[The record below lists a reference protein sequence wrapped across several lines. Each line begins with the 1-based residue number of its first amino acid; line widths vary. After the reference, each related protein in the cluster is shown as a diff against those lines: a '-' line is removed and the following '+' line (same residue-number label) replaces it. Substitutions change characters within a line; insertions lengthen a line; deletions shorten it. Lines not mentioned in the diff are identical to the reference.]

1 MKRLFSLLILG
12 ALVLAAAAMTV
23 SAQDV
28 DKISY
33 PKLNKLSIPDIEKV
47 TLPNGLRI
55 YIVEDHRLPIF
66 RASVRMNFGSYLE
79 PADKVGLA
87 DITGEVLRTG
97 GTKKWTGDELD
108 EVLEGIGGSVET
120 SIGLLSGS
128 ASVNVL
134 SDYTDLG
141 LEVASQILR
150 YPTFDEDKIDLA
162 KIGQR
167 SNISRRNDDPQ
178 GIAFREFTN
187 VIYGKESVYARDPE
201 YATINNISRD
211 DLIAFHGQW
220 CHPENIQIA
229 VWGDIDKKAIV
240 ETIKKYFGDWAN
252 GGTTVPPAP
261 EVDYKWDRKVYYAEK
276 DDVNQSNILIG
287 HIGGMVKDED
297 YADRIVMN
305 SVFGGGFGSR
315 MFNNIRSKEGLAYA
329 TFGSYT
335 ANITHPGLF
344 IAFTS
349 TKSETTGKAVKE
361 MVKQIEGMQTDP
373 PTAEEMR
380 RGKDG
385 YLNSFVFNFDTKAEV
400 VNRMMNYD
408 YYGLPED
415 FLNQEKEKVEKVT
428 AADVVAAA
436 KRNLHPDQLKVLVV
450 GKGSDFDIPLDQL
463 GMGPVDTLDISIPS
477 GEEKKE
483 LAITPENI
491 KKGTQLLAMAA
502 EAHGGIAAFKAVK
515 SLSSQGKLIISTP
528 NGDFPVSFQTVDLFP
543 DKSYT
548 LVEMMGNKMYDVWA
562 GSVGWKTVSPGTV
575 GDKTEDDIASD
586 VKDRSRNTILILA
599 GADNPENRPVYAGT
613 DKFDGKQAEI
623 VAIVD
628 AADNEICRLAIDPT
642 AHTVLGKS
650 YWGSGMMGGEGTI
663 TEIFED
669 VAQVGGVM
677 LPKKTV
683 RLIDGQKM
691 ATVEVVDW
699 SVNGAIAPELF
710 SKPQ

>member
-1 MKRLFSLLILG
+1 MKRIFPILILG
-12 ALVLAAAAMTV
+12 ALVLAFAAMTV

-28 DKISY
+28 KKITY
-33 PKLNKLSIPDIEKV
+33 PKLNKLDIPKIQKE
-47 TLPNGLRI
+47 TLPNGIRL
-55 YIVEDHRLPIF
+55 YIVEDNRLPIF
-66 RASVRMNFGSYLE
+66 RASVRMNFGAYLE
-79 PADKVGLA
+79 PADKLGLA

-97 GTKKWTGDELD
+97 GTKTWTGDELD

-120 SIGLLSGS
+120 SIGMLSGS
-128 ASVNVL
+128 ATVNVL
-134 SDYTDLG
+134 SEYTDLG
-141 LEVASQILR
+141 LQVLSEVLR
-150 YPTFDEDKIDLA
+150 NPTFDEDKIDLA
-162 KIGQR
+162 KVSQR
-167 SNISRRNDDPQ
+167 SGISRRNDDPQ

-187 VIYGKESVYARDPE
+187 AIYGKESVYARDPE
-201 YATINNISRD
+201 YKTINNITRD

-229 VWGDIDKKAIV
+229 VWGDLNKKDIIAK
-240 ETIKKYFGDWAN
+240 IKKYFGDWKP

-276 DDVNQSNILIG
+276 DDVNQSNIIIG
-287 HIGGMVKDED
+287 HIGGKVQDKD

-349 TKSETTGKAVKE
+349 TKSETTGKAINE
-361 MVKQIEGMQTDP
+361 MVKQINEMQTVP
-373 PTAEEMR
+373 PTAEEMS

-415 FLNQEKEKVEKVT
+415 FLNQEKDRVEKVT
-428 AADVVAAA
+428 PQDVVSAA
-436 KRNLHPDQLKVLVV
+436 KRNLHPDQLKVMVV

-463 GMGPVDTLDISIPS
+463 GLGPVDTLDISIPS

-491 KKGTQLLAMAA
+491 KKGTQLLTMAA
-502 EAHGGIAAFKAVK
+502 EAHGGLKNFKAVK
-515 SLSSQGKLIISTP
+515 SLSSKGTLTIVTP
-528 NGDFPVSFQTVDLFP
+528 NGDFPVTFQSVDVFP
-543 DKSYT
+543 NQSYT

-562 GSVGWKTVSPGTV
+562 GSVGWKTVSPGTI
-575 GDKTEDDIASD
+575 GDKTEDDLASD
-586 VKDRSRNTILILA
+586 AKDRRRNTIRILA
-599 GADNPENRPVYAGT
+599 TADNPEFRPVYAGS
-613 DKFDGKQAEI
+613 DKFDGKSAEI
-623 VAIVD
+623 VVIVD
-628 AADNEICRLAIDPT
+628 AADNEICRLAIEPT
-642 AHTVLGKS
+642 AHTILGKS
-650 YWGSGMMGGEGTI
+650 YWGPGMMGGEGTV
-663 TEIFED
+663 TEVFEN
-669 VAQVGGVM
+669 VEPVGGVM

-683 RLIDGQKM
+683 RLLDGQKM
-691 ATVEVVDW
+691 ATTDVLEW
-699 SVNGAIAPELF
+699 SINGDIAPGLF
-710 SKPQ
+710 TKPQ

>member
-1 MKRLFSLLILG
+1 LILG
-12 ALVLAAAAMTV
+12 ALILAAAAVTV
-23 SAQDV
+23 SAQNV

-66 RASVRMNFGSYLE
+66 RASVRLNFGSYLE
-79 PADKVGLA
+79 PADKIGLA
-87 DITGEVLRTG
+87 DVTGEVLRTG
-97 GTKKWTGDELD
+97 GTQKWTGDELD
-108 EVLEGIGGSVET
+108 EALEGIGGSVET

-134 SDYTDLG
+134 SEYTDLG
-141 LEVASQILR
+141 LDVLSQILR
-150 YPTFDEDKIDLA
+150 HPTFDEDKLDLA
-162 KIGQR
+162 KVGQR
-167 SNISRRNDDPQ
+167 SGISRRNDDPQ

-201 YATINNISRD
+201 YATINSISRD
-211 DLIAFHGQW
+211 DLVAFHGQW
-220 CHPENIQIA
+220 CHPENVQIA
-229 VWGDIDKKAIV
+229 VWGDLDKNEIV
-240 ETIKKYFGDWAN
+240 EKIKTYFGDWPN
-252 GGTTVPPAP
+252 GGTQVPPAP
-261 EVDYKWDRKVYYAEK
+261 EVDYQWDRKVYYAEK
-276 DDVNQSNILIG
+276 TDVNQSNILIG

-361 MVKQIEGMQTDP
+361 MVKQIEGMQSDP

-428 AADVVAAA
+428 PEDVVAAA

-450 GKGSDFDIPLDQL
+450 GKGADFEIPLDQL
-463 GMGPVDTLDISIPS
+463 DMGTVDTLDISIPS

-483 LAITPENI
+483 LAITPDNI
-491 KKGTQLLAMAA
+491 KKGTELLAMAA
-502 EAHGGIAAFKAVK
+502 EAHGGVAAFKAVK
-515 SLSSQGKLIISTP
+515 SMSSQGKLIVVTP
-528 NGDFPVSFQTVDLFP
+528 NGDFPVTFQTVDVFP
-543 DKSYT
+543 NKSYS
-548 LVEMMGNKMYDVWA
+548 LVEMMGNKMYDIWA
-562 GSVGWKTVSPGTV
+562 GSVGWKMVGPGTV
-575 GDKTEDDIASD
+575 GDKTEDDLASD
-586 VKDRSRNTILILA
+586 AKDRRRNTIMLLA
-599 GADNPENRPVYAGT
+599 NADNPENRPVYAGT

-623 VAIVD
+623 VVIVD
-628 AADNEICRLAIDPT
+628 EADNEICRLAIDPT
-642 AHTVLGKS
+642 AHTLIGKS

-663 TEIFED
+663 SEIFEN
-669 VAQVGGVM
+669 VEAVGGVM
-677 LPKKTV
+677 LPKRTV

-691 ATVEVVDW
+691 ATIEVVDW
-699 SVNGAIAPELF
+699 SVNGTVAPELF